1 MTDLDTTNYRY
12 YAKQRIVDGILDGS
26 SSSPH
31 HAAESYYLYLYYA
44 CIIYMLILICEYAIV
59 FILNLNKVL
68 II

>member
-1 MTDLDTTNYRY
+1 MLDTTNYRY
-12 YAKQRIVDGILDGS
+12 YAKQRIVDGILV